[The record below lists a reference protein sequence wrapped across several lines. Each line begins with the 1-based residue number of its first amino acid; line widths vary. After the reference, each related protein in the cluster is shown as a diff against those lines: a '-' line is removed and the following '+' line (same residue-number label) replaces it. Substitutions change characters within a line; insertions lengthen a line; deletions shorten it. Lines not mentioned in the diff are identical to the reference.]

1 MQPDYTAI
9 VNGFIKPAVSLFLF
23 AFLIL
28 GWVIAFR
35 LMKENTAL
43 RIKLGKENEEI
54 RESFKIWVMRKSA
67 PMMFQIYFLK
77 TFLRE
82 KQFDSALKAFF
93 KKNVLR
99 LAFRFGIVASIVS
112 NIFGIDNTSVVE

>member
-1 MQPDYTAI
+1 
-9 VNGFIKPAVSLFLF
+9 
-23 AFLIL
+23 
-28 GWVIAFR
+28 
-35 LMKENTAL
+35 MKENTVL
-43 RIKLGKENEEI
+43 RTKLGQEEEKVKEG
-54 RESFKIWVMRKSA
+54 FKIWVLRKSA

-82 KQFDSALKAFF
+82 KQFDSVFKAFF